1 MKAGTTEAAFSDRFD
16 RIWIRIR
23 RVEMWHGVLWTVFVA
38 LAGVAVLTAC
48 DYVFELPWTV
58 RAVGLAAVGC
68 TALIVAGKRILLSMQ
83 WWSPPRTA
91 VEMEQRFP
99 QLGQRVRTV
108 VQFAGREETAVVAE
122 GVAPGLVA
130 ALDEETNAKARPLD
144 LNVIIPRRRLA
155 VAAIL
160 AGTALGVLLG
170 GALLNWEWRLAAE
183 RALLGNRPYTQL
195 AVAPGDA
202 VVDQGQDLTVS
213 IELWGRANRQVVLY
227 SCAADRADASWSRV
241 ELPCEDARSTGPRSV
256 RYEATLEKLR
266 GPTEYRVA
274 AEYPLGAV
282 ESGSYRI
289 GVRYPLA
296 LQAFKVALTPPTY
309 TGLEPSTV
317 EGGDLDVIEG
327 TQASFRIKFDRACT
341 EAFLVFSDLPSQPKE
356 GEAQPTPSRVPL
368 VFDGAEFVANVRCR
382 EDKHYAILATARE
395 GMSLPENS
403 YLMRVRKDQPPHVRF
418 EEPNE
423 ALEVHSL
430 AEVLMRMRAA
440 DDFGLSKVGILFQ
453 VNNQEKT
460 LLVENRIPAAVQDGG
475 GHRPGTAAKR
485 WSATVARPSLPK
497 QAVCEGTLLLEN
509 LELTPTDAVTYYA
522 FAEDNFPG
530 QARRTE
536 TELRFIDI
544 RSFKRIYKIGGT

>member
-1 MKAGTTEAAFSDRFD
+1 MKTGTKDAAFSDRFD
-16 RIWIRIR
+16 RTWLRIR
-23 RVEMWHGVLWTVFVA
+23 RVEAWHGVLWTVFVA
-38 LAGVAVLTAC
+38 LAGWAVLTAC
-48 DYVFELPWTV
+48 DYVFELPWIV
-58 RAVGLAAVGC
+58 RAVGLAVVGC
-68 TALIVAGKRILLSMQ
+68 ITLIVAGKKILLSMR
-83 WWSPPRTA
+83 WWSQPRTA
-91 VEMEQRFP
+91 AEMEQRFP

-108 VQFAGREETAVVAE
+108 VQFAGREESAVVAE

-130 ALDEETNAKARPLD
+130 ALDEETDAKARPLD
-144 LNVIIPRRRLA
+144 LSVVIPRRRLA

-160 AGTALGVLLG
+160 AGTALSVFLG
-170 GALLNWEWRLAAE
+170 GVLLNWEWRLAAE

-195 AVAPGDA
+195 AVDPGDA

-213 IELWGRANRQVVLY
+213 IELQGRANRQVLLY
-227 SCAADRADASWSRV
+227 SCPADRADASWSRV
-241 ELPCEDARSTGPRSV
+241 ELPFEDARSTGPRSV

-274 AEYPLGAV
+274 AGPL
-282 ESGSYRI
+282 ESSSYRI
-289 GVRYPLA
+289 SVRYPLA
-296 LQAFKVALTPPTY
+296 LQAFKVALTPPAY

-327 TQASFRIKFDRACT
+327 TKASFRIRFDRACR
-341 EAFLVFSDLPSQPKE
+341 EAFLVFSNPPSQRKE

-368 VFDGAEFVANVRCR
+368 VSDGAEFVAHVRCQ

-418 EEPNE
+418 EEPSE
-423 ALEVHSL
+423 ALEVHSI
-430 AEVLMRMRAA
+430 AEVLMRIRAD
-440 DDFGLSKVGILFQ
+440 DDFGLGKVGILFQ

-460 LLVENRIPAAVQDGG
+460 LLVENRIPPAVQDNDQD
-475 GHRPGTAAKR
+475 K
-485 WSATVARPSLPK
+485 PSLPK
-497 QAVCEGTLLLEN
+497 QAVCEKTLLLEN

-530 QARRTE
+530 QAQRTE

-544 RSFKRIYKIGGT
+544 RSFKRIYRVGGT